1 MHVCRLSYS
10 SLTTHP
16 RTSLSFVFLA
26 ASHPHAKSNMAFHYF
41 VRSTMFWEKR
51 LWPRFRLK
59 IYKFLFLY
67 QNFLCPHE
75 AFLARFRPSTGILFR
90 LKTQNFILFFHC
102 CLPSTCNRW
111 TRNFP
116 KTMAVAFGLVT
127 LSLTNSSVFTCPYE
141 NMKTAFSKIPT
152 LERVLESCVFGD
164 PFHRE
169 RADGRPIRKEKVACG
184 RGLSTWT
191 D

>member
-26 ASHPHAKSNMAFHYF
+26 ASHPHAKSKMAFHYF

-75 AFLARFRPSTGILFR
+75 AFLARFRPSTGILFVW
-90 LKTQNFILFFHC
+90 KPKISFYFFI
-102 CLPSTCNRW
+102 
-111 TRNFP
+111 
-116 KTMAVAFGLVT
+116 VACRPHVT
-127 LSLTNSSVFTCPYE
+127 DENEELSKN
-141 NMKTAFSKIPT
+141 
-152 LERVLESCVFGD
+152 
-164 PFHRE
+164 
-169 RADGRPIRKEKVACG
+169 DGRCIRPRNVIVNEQFRFHVSIREHENGVFKNSYSREGFGKLRFRWPFSPGTCG
-184 RGLSTWT
+184 RKANP
-191 D
+191 